1 LCDKVKELE
10 EKLIEKEKA
19 VQDLKEEI
27 KDLRN
32 DMIKEN
38 NQNSQVEKEMK
49 DLLHQIRK
57 GFAIRSQINY
67 DEFNFIGSAVRK
79 IMNKNVKFSNL
90 LYRGAKN
97 GLKAQDFH
105 EKYDGKKNT
114 ITVVLLN
121 I

>member
-1 LCDKVKELE
+1 MCDKVKELE

-114 ITVVLLN
+114 ITVVY
-121 I
+121 